1 MSNYLDTVASFVAD
15 TTFGALPP
23 PAVERTRRV
32 IADSVAAMVAGA
44 AEPEVIALT
53 KRLVPVPG
61 GAASVIGAG
70 IRTEPGKAALLNG
83 TAGTFLEQDE
93 GNQFSRGHPGIHC
106 VPAALAWGEA
116 HGSSGADVL
125 TAIALGYEIGARIG
139 ISASILPTMHPHGT
153 WGTVGA
159 AVTVAKLAGADAAA
173 VRETINVASTLG
185 LATSRQTML
194 QGGTVRN
201 SFAGI
206 SGQMGLLAWDMVES
220 GFTGEA
226 DGLGTIWGT
235 VVSTAWRPQEMTR
248 ELGSRWEI
256 ARNYFKRH
264 ACCRYN
270 HGALDALAMIVGQRP
285 QGLAPEDVAK
295 VRVETYSLAAQL
307 SDRSPKNTLAGKF
320 SLPFSVATTLINA
333 SSGVMSFTW
342 DKIRDARI
350 QAFADKVEVV
360 EDPALTALMPDYRPA
375 RVIVELVDG
384 TVLTAETK
392 TNRGDT
398 EDPYDDAELD
408 RKFFELTGR
417 VWPEAT
423 ARPVY
428 EGCFAIDTLADVNAL
443 TARFAVEP
451 LMQAGE

>member
-1 MSNYLDTVASFVAD
+1 MADYLDRVASFVAD
-15 TTFGALPP
+15 TSYADLPA
-23 PAVERTRRV
+23 PAVERARRV
-32 IADSVAAMVAGA
+32 IADSVAAIVAGA
-44 AEPEVIALT
+44 AEPEVVALT
-53 KRLVPVPG
+53 KRLVPTPG
-61 GAASVIGAG
+61 GSASVIGAG

-93 GNQFSRGHPGIHC
+93 GNQFSRGHPGIHV

-116 HGSSGADVL
+116 QGSSGADIL
-125 TAIALGYEIGARIG
+125 TAIVLGYEIGARIG

-159 AVTVAKLAGADAAA
+159 AVTVAKLAGADAAT
-173 VRETINVASTLG
+173 VREAVNVASTLG

-201 SFAGI
+201 SFAGV
-206 SGQMGLLAWDMVES
+206 SGQMGLLAWDMVQS

-226 DGLGTIWGT
+226 DGLATVWGT
-235 VVSTAWRPQEMTR
+235 VSSTEWRPEEMTS
-248 ELGSRWEI
+248 ELGSRWEV

-270 HGALDALAMIVGQRP
+270 HGALDALAMVVAQRP
-285 QGLAPEDVAK
+285 GGIAPDEVAK

-320 SLPFSVATTLINA
+320 SLPFSIATTLVNG

-342 DKIRDARI
+342 DQIRSEAV

-360 EDPALTALMPDYRPA
+360 EDPALTALMPDFRPA
-375 RVIVELVDG
+375 RVTVELLDG

-417 VWPEAT
+417 VWPETT
-423 ARPVY
+423 AQQVY
-428 EGCFAIDTLADVNAL
+428 EGCFAIDAVDDVNAF
-443 TARFAVEP
+443 TARFDTPP
-451 LMQAGE
+451 LAAAGE